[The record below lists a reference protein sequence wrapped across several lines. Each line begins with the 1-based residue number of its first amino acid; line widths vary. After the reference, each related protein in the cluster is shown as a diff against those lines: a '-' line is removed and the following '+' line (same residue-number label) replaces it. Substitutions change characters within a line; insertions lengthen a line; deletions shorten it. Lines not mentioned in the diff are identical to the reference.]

1 MLAFSRY
8 FDEMA
13 PLTRAQR
20 RETVIAA
27 GLGITLAVMATR
39 NIRWREHLAI
49 VYGLIFAYAVDT
61 RLNCGGY
68 HGPGLWHGAYGGPWF
83 E

>member
-1 MLAFSRY
+1 MLAFSRS

-27 GLGITLAVMATR
+27 GLGITLAVMATTGSPAAGGMTC
-39 NIRWREHLAI
+39 WMAALATI
-49 VYGLIFAYAVDT
+49 AS
-61 RLNCGGY
+61 
-68 HGPGLWHGAYGGPWF
+68 GATKATIGSWAAPATTC
-83 E
+83 